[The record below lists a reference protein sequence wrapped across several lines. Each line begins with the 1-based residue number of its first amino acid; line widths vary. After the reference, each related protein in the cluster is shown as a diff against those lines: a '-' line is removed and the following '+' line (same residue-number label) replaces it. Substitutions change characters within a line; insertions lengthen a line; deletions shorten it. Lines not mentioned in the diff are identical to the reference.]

1 MKTLALELGV
11 FSALLWRAVFLVPLG
26 AILYFQ
32 SRPTRPSTEAMKFHL
47 ARGVLSLFMAL
58 LFFWGLT
65 EVPIAQATGLSFI
78 APIIA
83 LWLSTVLLNERPHKG
98 AYFGAL
104 LALAGV
110 LVILSEEL
118 NQVDQGSPLGM
129 TAVLAS
135 AGLYG
140 YNLILQRQQALVASP
155 LEISFIQTSI
165 TAAIL
170 FAAALL
176 IEVKPLTPTLAIYPV
191 TAAALALSALICF
204 SWAYRRAPASRL
216 VNMEYSAFVWAAL
229 IGWTWFKEP
238 LSLETVLGTI
248 LIVIGCIAAARS

>member
-1 MKTLALELGV
+1 
-11 FSALLWRAVFLVPLG
+11 
-26 AILYFQ
+26 
-32 SRPTRPSTEAMKFHL
+32 
-47 ARGVLSLFMAL
+47 
-58 LFFWGLT
+58 
-65 EVPIAQATGLSFI
+65 
-78 APIIA
+78 
-83 LWLSTVLLNERPHKG
+83 
-98 AYFGAL
+98 
-104 LALAGV
+104 
-110 LVILSEEL
+110 
-118 NQVDQGSPLGM
+118 M

-204 SWAYRRAPASRL
+204 SWAYHRAPASRL

-229 IGWTWFKEP
+229 IGWIWFKEP